1 LSPRAACRL
10 ETLGFQEVYDYVPS
24 KVDWLARGLP
34 MEGEKAEKA
43 LVWDILRQDVVTA
56 SLHTRMADVR
66 ERVGS
71 SPYGFALVV
80 TEGRT
85 LLGRLRKGGLQGG
98 PDARAEDVMEP
109 GPSTLRPDM
118 TLDDVIE
125 RLRKRDLKTALVT
138 DPEGRLL
145 GLVRRVDME

>member
-43 LVWDILRQDVVTA
+43 VVWDILRQDVVTA
-56 SLHTRMADVR
+56 SLRERMADVR
-66 ERVGS
+66 DRVES

-85 LLGRLRKGGLQGG
+85 LLGRLRKGALQGD

-138 DPEGRLL
+138 DPEGKLL

>member
-1 LSPRAACRL
+1 MSPRAACRL

-80 TEGRT
+80 TEGGT
-85 LLGRLRKGGLQGG
+85 LLGRLRKAGLQGD
-98 PDARAEDVMEP
+98 PDALAEDVMEP

-118 TLDDVIE
+118 TLDDVSE
-125 RLRKRDLKTALVT
+125 RLRTRDLKTAVVT

-145 GLVRRVDME
+145 GLVRRADME

>member
-1 LSPRAACRL
+1 
-10 ETLGFQEVYDYVPS
+10 VPS

-34 MEGEKAEKA
+34 MEGKKADKSE
-43 LVWDILRQDVVTA
+43 VGNILRQDVVTT
-56 SLHTRMADVR
+56 SLHARMVDVQ

-80 TEGRT
+80 TEGGT
-85 LLGRLRKGGLQGG
+85 LLGRLRKATLEGDPEAL
-98 PDARAEDVMEP
+98 AEDVMEP

-125 RLRKRDLKTALVT
+125 RLRKRDLKTGVVT

-145 GLVRRVDME
+145 GLVRRADMK